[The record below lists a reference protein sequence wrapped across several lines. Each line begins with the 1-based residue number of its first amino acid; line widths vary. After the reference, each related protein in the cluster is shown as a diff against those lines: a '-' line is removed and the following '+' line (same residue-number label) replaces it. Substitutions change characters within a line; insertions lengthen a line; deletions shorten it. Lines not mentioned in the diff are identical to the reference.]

1 MNFWARNFRET
12 GKERRNVMNNKNSIC
27 KSCSRLATLVFG
39 VILLTQT
46 SPANDNQFVRPVE
59 QPVVVDAH
67 GDALGSVVALNGP
80 ATMVLIDVG
89 GGVFS
94 LNVLPTQ
101 LLGTGGSLYFTTS
114 NCTGTPYISFQ
125 PPGLSTPSTLAAP
138 GNSLYAAV
146 PNATPLPIT
155 ALSLLLPSIPGG
167 PPASCQ
173 STTPPPPP
181 GAPPPPPPPQVFAIA
196 AMRLVDLN
204 TIFTPPFR
212 IRSN

>member
-1 MNFWARNFRET
+1 
-12 GKERRNVMNNKNSIC
+12 MNNRNRIYKLY
-27 KSCSRLATLVFG
+27 SRLAAIAFG

-46 SPANDNQFVRPVE
+46 SPALDNQSVRPVE

-67 GDALGSVVALNGP
+67 GDPLGSVVAINGP
-80 ATMVLIDVG
+80 AATVLINAG

-101 LLGTGGSLYFTTS
+101 LQGAGGSLYFITP
-114 NCTGTPYISFQ
+114 NCTGTPYIMFQ
-125 PPGLSTPSTLAAP
+125 PPSLSTPSVLAAP
-138 GNSLYAAV
+138 GNSLYTAV

-155 ALSLLLPSIPGG
+155 ALSTLPPSIPGG
-167 PPASCQ
+167 PSSSCFTFP
-173 STTPPPPP
+173 TTAPP

-204 TIFTPPFR
+204 AVFTPPFS
-212 IRSN
+212 IRSY